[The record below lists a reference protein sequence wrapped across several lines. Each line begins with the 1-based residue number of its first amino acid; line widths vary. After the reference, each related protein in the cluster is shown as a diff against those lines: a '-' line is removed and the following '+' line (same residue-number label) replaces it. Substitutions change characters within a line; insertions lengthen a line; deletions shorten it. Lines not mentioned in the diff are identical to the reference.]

1 MINEDTEANTIQQE
15 TNEESTS
22 VSTEDMTA
30 TKPGYVSQPADMHG
44 WWRGTGR
51 RKRAI
56 ASVRIKSGDG
66 QFTINKKPYN
76 EYFTE
81 ERDHK
86 DLMSVLEKTNTKG
99 KIDIFVNARGGG
111 FTGQAGAVILGLGRA
126 LLKYDG
132 SLEHILRD
140 NQFLTRDARQV
151 ERKKYG
157 QAGARRRFQFSKR

>member
-1 MINEDTEANTIQQE
+1 MINEDAEANTTPQE
-15 TNEESTS
+15 TTEETTA
-22 VSTEDMTA
+22 VLTEDMPSA
-30 TKPGYVSQPADMHG
+30 KPGRVSQPADMHG

-51 RKRAI
+51 RKKAT
-56 ASVRIKSGDG
+56 ASVRIKAGDG

-86 DLMSVLEKTNTKG
+86 NLMSVLEKTSTNG
-99 KIDIFVNARGGG
+99 KIDVFVNARGGG

-126 LLKYDG
+126 LLKYDA